1 MTKEKLI
8 ARFTKYISFDTV
20 SAPDGKVCPST
31 DKQLVLAR
39 YLVEELKSLG
49 CTDVAMDEHGYVL
62 ATLPA
67 TSDDMADTPVL
78 GLIAHMDTSP
88 DACGGPVKWRIV
100 EAYDGGDIVLNHGT
114 AATNGKKIIMSPKDF
129 PELFDYVGQDIMVTD
144 GTTLLGADDKA
155 GICAIMSA
163 VEYLQAH
170 KEIPHG
176 KVRIGFTPDEE
187 IGRSA
192 DKFDVE
198 KFGADFAFTV
208 DGGAVGGLEYENF
221 NAANVAIR
229 INGRNVHTGDAKN
242 KMINAIT
249 VASEWQMMLPQGEQ
263 PETTEGY
270 EGFYHVHTIKGDVS
284 EVRMGMLIRDHDME
298 KFKKRKAYLDKMAEL
313 LNTRYG
319 AGTVEVVSRD
329 SYYNMK
335 EKIEPVMYIIEL
347 AKAAMSRAGVVPSIE
362 PIRGGTDGARLSFMG
377 LPCPNIF
384 TGGMNYHG
392 VYEYLPIPS
401 LEKAALVVMELIKGA
416 AQVKNEIK

>member
-1 MTKEKLI
+1 MTREKLI
-8 ARFTKYISFDTV
+8 ARFTKYISFDTA

-31 DKQLVLAR
+31 DKQFVLAR
-39 YLVEELKSLG
+39 FLVEELKSLG

-347 AKAAMSRAGVVPSIE
+347 AKAAMARAGVVPSIE

-416 AQVKNEIK
+416 VQAKNEIK

>member
-8 ARFTKYISFDTV
+8 ARFTKYISFDTA

-31 DKQLVLAR
+31 EKQLVLAR

-49 CTDVAMDEHGYVL
+49 CIEVTMDEHGYVM

-67 TSDDMADTPVL
+67 TSEVMADTPVL

-129 PELFDYVGQDIMVTD
+129 PELLDYVGQDIMVTD

-347 AKAAMSRAGVVPSIE
+347 AKAAMARAGVAPSIE

-416 AQVKNEIK
+416 AQAKNEIK